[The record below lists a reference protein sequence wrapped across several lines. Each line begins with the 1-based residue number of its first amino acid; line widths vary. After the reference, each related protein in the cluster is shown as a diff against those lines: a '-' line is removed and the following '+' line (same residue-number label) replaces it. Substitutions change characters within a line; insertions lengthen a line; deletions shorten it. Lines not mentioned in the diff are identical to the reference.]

1 MTGPTD
7 TAALSDPA
15 AFPRAFADAW
25 SARDAR
31 AMAALF
37 APEADFL
44 TLTGHW
50 AEGRKAIAATL
61 GAEMA
66 GAFARAKLVTGR
78 TKARELAP
86 GVAQVMQR
94 YVLSGILN
102 PDGSDAGRIG
112 AILSAVLVSG
122 PAGWQ
127 VEAAQ
132 FAAEG

>member
-1 MTGPTD
+1 MSLP
-7 TAALSDPA
+7 DPA

-25 SARDAR
+25 AARDAR

-37 APEADFL
+37 AADADFL

-50 AEGRKAIAATL
+50 AEGRKAIAGTVA
-61 GAEMA
+61 GEMA

-78 TKARELAP
+78 TKARGLAP

-102 PDGSDAGRIG
+102 ADGSDAGRIG
-112 AILSAVLVSG
+112 AILSATLVEG
-122 PAGWQ
+122 AEGWQ
-127 VEAAQ
+127 VAAAQ